1 MYPSYFKPQSSNLSP
16 QSSNLSPQSSNL
28 SPQSSNLSPQ
38 SSNLSPLSIDNSQ
51 LAGNLVM
58 AASDKFKQQLKAG
71 KIVEALST
79 ALSETIELE
88 ITTWVSSTDIDD
100 RTSEE
105 QPQPGSRMQTR
116 INIVEGDITNEI
128 GDRFLNSGP
137 YSELRQFHLE
147 QVQQSRAIINDNLK
161 SLQKLFGMLVRVG
174 YQNPKAAPIPPD
186 KSRVD
191 PRLPPDET
199 AASIVT
205 IEPEVLLVEG
215 SPTDAIAFDPRV
227 EIDTV
232 PAIAPTPSVT
242 PDFLPPATPE
252 TPVEPA
258 VSAQEWEEAVI
269 QEPPFQPGW
278 TPEFGSALPPDF
290 LPPATPET
298 SVEPA
303 VSAQGEETV
312 IQEPPFQPGWTPE
325 FGSALPPDFL
335 PPATPQTP
343 VEPAVSAQ
351 EWEEAVIQEPPFETG
366 WRPEFGS
373 AVNWGTEEEWEEVE
387 VEEEPTHPFS
397 ARFAPVEDEV
407 WNENDDGWE
416 EDEEPSTTPDISN
429 PSGIS
434 DPIAV
439 LFGDTPVEPSQPSP
453 PMSDTRS
460 PVNIEEALFSQTPPS
475 QTPPKPFDEF
485 DEFEED
491 DEFDNPSPP
500 PPSK

>member
-1 MYPSYFKPQSSNLSP
+1 MYPSYFKPQSSVLK
-16 QSSNLSPQSSNL
+16 PQSSNL

-58 AASDKFKQQLKAG
+58 ATSDKFKQQLKAG

-88 ITTWVSSTDIDD
+88 ITTWVSSADVDD

-147 QVQQSRAIINDNLK
+147 QVQQSRVIINDNLK
-161 SLQKLFGMLVRVG
+161 SLQKLFGMLLRVG

-205 IEPEVLLVEG
+205 IEPEVSLVEG

-258 VSAQEWEEAVI
+258 VSAQ
-269 QEPPFQPGW
+269 
-278 TPEFGSALPPDF
+278 
-290 LPPATPET
+290 
-298 SVEPA
+298 
-303 VSAQGEETV
+303 GEETV

-335 PPATPQTP
+335 PPATPETP

-351 EWEEAVIQEPPFETG
+351 GWEEAVIQEPPFEPG
-366 WRPEFGS
+366 WTPEFGS

-387 VEEEPTHPFS
+387 VEEEPTPRFS
-397 ARFAPVEDEV
+397 AGFAPVEDED
-407 WNENDDGWE
+407 WNDNDDGWE
-416 EDEEPSTTPDISN
+416 EDEEPSTTPDPSN

-491 DEFDNPSPP
+491 EDEFDNPSPP